1 MFLPSNTKYLFI
13 DMNSFFASCE
23 QQTNPAWRH
32 KPVAVTPINTPNG
45 CIVSASYEAKT
56 KGIKTGTLI
65 EDARVICSGI
75 IIVEANVKKYL
86 EFNSKLIK
94 VLYNFS
100 PFVTVKSVDEAVI
113 KLSPS
118 EQNTNSALALAR
130 QIKDKIYQN
139 LGEYMRSSIGIGPN
153 VWLAKM
159 AAESKKP
166 NGLVEVK
173 LENLAEFYESQ
184 KLTDLKGIAGRTQ
197 TQLNYLGI
205 ITPMDLYL
213 STAENLRKKLGICG
227 EYWYLRMH
235 GYDTDTR
242 INANLD
248 ADQRRKSISQSHVL
262 EPLNRRWD
270 RAWQVCQKLVE
281 RAAKR
286 LRDKN
291 LQAEG
296 VGLGIRVWKNC
307 WHKTYKTS
315 PFSDSQTCLKLIKK
329 LWDENP
335 IEDKPLKIGIHL
347 FNLSRSTGYQQKIFP
362 KMQRLD
368 DFYKSIDKINDRYGA
383 FTIKP
388 ANLLGVDSA
397 APVRISFG
405 QPIKEKF

>member
-1 MFLPSNTKYLFI
+1 MLLPSNTKYLFI

-23 QQTNPAWRH
+23 QQSNFAYRN
-32 KPVAVTPINTPNG
+32 KPMAVTPVNTPNG
-45 CIVSASYEAKT
+45 CIVSASYEAKAY
-56 KGIKTGTLI
+56 GIKTGTLI
-65 EDARVICSGI
+65 KDAHLICPGI
-75 IIVEANVKKYL
+75 IIVEANIKKYL
-86 EFNSKLIK
+86 DFNNRLVK
-94 VLYNFS
+94 VLFDFS

-118 EQNTNSALALAR
+118 EQNTNSALILAR
-130 QIKDKIYQN
+130 QIKDKIHLA
-139 LGEYMRSSIGIGPN
+139 LGKYMRSSIGIGPN
-153 VWLAKM
+153 VWLSKM
-159 AAESKKP
+159 AAESQKP
-166 NGLVEVK
+166 DGLVEIK
-173 LENLAEFYESQ
+173 LENLAEFYKSQ
-184 KLTDLKGIAGRTQ
+184 KLTDLKGIARRMEI
-197 TQLNYLGI
+197 QLNYLDI
-205 ITPMDLYL
+205 MTPMDLYL
-213 STAENLRKKLGICG
+213 SSAETLRSKLGICG

-235 GYDTDTR
+235 GYDIDILEST
-242 INANLD
+242 LP
-248 ADQRRKSISQSHVL
+248 KSIGQSHVL

-286 LRDKN
+286 LRGKN

-296 VGLGIRVWKNC
+296 VGLGIRVWKDG

-335 IEDKPLKIGIHL
+335 LEDKPLKIGIHL
-347 FNLSRSTGYQQKIFP
+347 FNLSRSDGYQQKIFP
-362 KMQRLD
+362 GLQRLD

-388 ANLLGVDSA
+388 ANLLGIDSA

-405 QPIKEKF
+405 QPV